1 MYYQTLV
8 DARTKYNKLFEEE
21 QEKEQE
27 KEKQRIQDMIADAY
41 NKIEAFD
48 MQGAYEIALA
58 LPDEYTEDKE
68 KIIKKVDDSCYENT
82 FFTKLEIVTSTL
94 PKSTD
99 KPQRA
104 LSGGIT
110 IGHEYAD
117 FNSMQNALNDYHKYL
132 NTYYSPNDNT
142 GLSYDEYNM
151 STQTY
156 EFKDEKG
163 HKIIVSGSNLFGL
176 CYLNINV
183 EEGVNY
189 RDVIETTEE

>member
-1 MYYQTLV
+1 MYSVQRNCNGVHQT
-8 DARTKYNKLFEEE
+8 
-21 QEKEQE
+21 
-27 KEKQRIQDMIADAY
+27 I
-41 NKIEAFD
+41 
-48 MQGAYEIALA
+48 
-58 LPDEYTEDKE
+58 
-68 KIIKKVDDSCYENT
+68 
-82 FFTKLEIVTSTL
+82 LEIVTSTL